1 LQLSALNKFNCSCG
15 IYEKGNTEM
24 IGLALFLLNDYHENE
39 LGY

>member
-1 LQLSALNKFNCSCG
+1 VESMK
-15 IYEKGNTEM
+15 KGNTEM